1 MSKRTQ
7 GLSSARRAPTHLLI
21 TPTSPLICKPAPTS
35 GTPAPQ
41 YQKLVSAKQL
51 IRKRKN
57 YKRLCKWSLSHGKN
71 NSMNSIKCQVLPD
84 VQFEQ
89 RCYLLHKNIRGGVCE
104 PVLHVHAFMHLY
116 CCINIDSD
124 LSDLCHEFPRF
135 RGSHQLILAFR
146 PRLCPKP
153 RSNVSLQTQSLGTG
167 DDPALRHGCWA
178 SQHQRPRDKV
188 VKYATTG
195 IILSHHCNVKKK
207 QNKKNIN
214 KTDSGYFSSLQLL
227 IVLLTQTKGFLWW
240 QFQSVSC
247 RCAVVHSLG

>member
-51 IRKRKN
+51 RRKRKN

-195 IILSHHCNVKKK
+195 IILSHHCKVK
-207 QNKKNIN
+207 QNKTKRTLI
-214 KTDSGYFSSLQLL
+214 KLTLDIFQVFSCWLSCWLKQKAFCGDSFSQCPAG
-227 IVLLTQTKGFLWW
+227 VLW
-240 QFQSVSC
+240 C
-247 RCAVVHSLG
+247 IH